1 MTIIRYIVGTPP
13 PLLQKIVKRGE
24 DVRLSIKWFYL
35 NGFSGDEQN
44 SKRGECQ
51 KEGVLN
57 VKGEFDLCPL
67 KSLNL
72 SL

>member
-13 PLLQKIVKRGE
+13 PLLQKLVKRGE

-51 KEGVLN
+51 KEG
-57 VKGEFDLCPL
+57 EFDLCPL